1 MINST
6 EHNSISTNGSFT
18 CSSGQFADST
28 PLMNLM
34 EDYHLYLYGSVP
46 SKLGFYLAHFGISFI
61 GPLLSFGIVLYEN
74 FGGDRQKRNIMNQ
87 LLSGFIITCFV
98 PNTIFSMCKIWFDLF
113 GLIDARAMS
122 VLVGFCYFVFMN
134 AFGYVNELTI
144 LRFLYIVKWKRIK
157 VINDQFWFH
166 VLSVSNAFIA
176 LTTTIM
182 ICLSSKS
189 LLHSSLK
196 IFSRLIQTSRIEDAP
211 KECYTR

>member
-1 MINST
+1 MMNST
-6 EHNSISTNGSFT
+6 DHNSSSTNGSFT
-18 CSSGQFADST
+18 CSTSHFANAT
-28 PLMNLM
+28 PLMSLM
-34 EDYHLYLYGSVP
+34 EDYHHYLYGSIP
-46 SKLGFYLAHFGISFI
+46 SKLGFYVAHFVISFI
-61 GPLLSFGIVLYEN
+61 GPLLSIGIVLYEN

-98 PNTIFSMCKIWFDLF
+98 PNTIFSMCKIWLDLF
-113 GLIDARAMS
+113 GLIDASTMS
-122 VLVGFCYFVFMN
+122 VVVGFCYFCFVN

-144 LRFLYIVKWKRIK
+144 IRFLYIVKWKRIK

-166 VLSVSNAFIA
+166 ILSISNAVIA

-196 IFSRLIQTSRIEDAP
+196 IFPRQIQTSRIEDAP
-211 KECYTR
+211 IECYTR